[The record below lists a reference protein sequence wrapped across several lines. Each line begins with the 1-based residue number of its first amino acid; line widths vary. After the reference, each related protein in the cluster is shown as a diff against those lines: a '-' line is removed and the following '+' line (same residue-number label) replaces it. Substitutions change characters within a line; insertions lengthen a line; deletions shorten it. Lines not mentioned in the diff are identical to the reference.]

1 MLDGAG
7 INSTPRALI
16 PLPKSSNQSQPRPGS
31 PSRSSD
37 RGCPGIAYSR
47 QRTTHGNRL
56 RPCKQRPG
64 RNVPHARLNTS
75 SDATCSTTDLHKYGK
90 RHLLR
95 SWAYLLL
102 ALRR

>member
-7 INSTPRALI
+7 INSIPRALI
-16 PLPKSSNQSQPRPGS
+16 PLPKSSNQSQPRPGR

-56 RPCKQRPG
+56 CPCEQRPG
-64 RNVPHARLNTS
+64 RSVPHARLNTGGN
-75 SDATCSTTDLHKYGK
+75 ATCLRQYGK
-90 RHLLR
+90 RHLR
-95 SWAYLLL
+95 NWAYLRR